1 MRVWVL
7 VLPIPVLLLVSLVR
21 LGKILIVLVIFVCV
35 LAVGAIFIVIPLVP
49 VTMLAVVVRLVLIA
63 TFSSVLLGTVTRLL
77 SVPALFARLP
87 RVGIL
92 PTTGALLPVVL
103 PSLAKRRA
111 G

>member
-63 TFSSVLLGTVTRLL
+63 AFLSVLLGTVTRLL

-92 PTTGALLPVVL
+92 PTTGALLPVIL

-111 G
+111 E